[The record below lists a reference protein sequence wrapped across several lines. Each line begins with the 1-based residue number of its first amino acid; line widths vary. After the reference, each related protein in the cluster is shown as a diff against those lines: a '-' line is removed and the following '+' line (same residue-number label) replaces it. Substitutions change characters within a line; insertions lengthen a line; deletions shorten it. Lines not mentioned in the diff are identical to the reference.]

1 MPKTK
6 APRLTADSARRML
19 AEGMPLRQVLAA
31 AGVRQVQL
39 ANDLKT
45 PAARVSRI
53 LGSAKW
59 ARKDG
64 RELAER
70 VYRLAARKVGV
81 VFPAEVPEWSV
92 VFPPAEQVQNT

>member
-6 APRLTADSARRML
+6 APQLTADSARRML
-19 AEGMPLRQVLAA
+19 AEGMPLRQVMAA
-31 AGVRQVQL
+31 AGVRQVRIARQL
-39 ANDLKT
+39 RT

-53 LGSAKW
+53 LGSAEW

-70 VYRLAARKVGV
+70 VYRLAARLVGV
-81 VFPAEVPEWSV
+81 AFPVDVPEWYAM
-92 VFPPAEQVQNT
+92 FPADPVQTT